1 MSKYKHPSPNIK
13 NPTFNNMIT
22 IKNLKKTYGNA
33 TVLNIENL
41 EIQKGETF
49 GLVGNN
55 GAGKTTLFSLVLD
68 LIQPTTGFVSVDD
81 IKVNESEGWKNKVSA
96 FIDETFLIGY
106 LTPEEY
112 FYFIGELRGQ
122 NKASVDEFLKQFHDL
137 FNGEIVNS
145 GKYVRDLSKGNQK
158 KVGIVGALIGK
169 PEIIILDE
177 PFANLDPSTQIK
189 LKIMIRDFANENGV
203 TFLISSHD
211 LSHTTEVCNR
221 IVVVNKGEVVRDIQ
235 TTPETL
241 QDLEKYFAD
250 QVSLGKQEIST
261 EKTSL

>member
-1 MSKYKHPSPNIK
+1 
-13 NPTFNNMIT
+13 MIT
-22 IKNLKKTYGNA
+22 INNLSKTYGQA

-41 EIQKGETF
+41 EIPNGETF

-55 GAGKTTLFSLVLD
+55 GAGKTTLFSLMLD
-68 LIQPTTGFVSVDD
+68 LIQATTGFVSIDG
-81 IKVNESEGWKNKVSA
+81 IKVNESETWKNKVSA
-96 FIDETFLIGY
+96 FVDDSFLIGY

-137 FNGEIVNS
+137 FNGEILNS

-158 KVGIVGALIGK
+158 KVGIVGAIIGN

-189 LKIMIRDFANENGV
+189 LKNLIKELSKQDGV

-221 IVVVNKGEVVRDIQ
+221 IVVVNKGLLVKDIQ
-235 TTPETL
+235 TNPETL
-241 QDLEKYFAD
+241 KDLEQYFAD
-250 QVSLGKQEIST
+250 QVSKPLETADVDDLK
-261 EKTSL
+261 

>member
-1 MSKYKHPSPNIK
+1 
-13 NPTFNNMIT
+13 MIT
-22 IKNLKKTYGNA
+22 INNLTKTYGKA
-33 TVLNIENL
+33 TVLNIEHL
-41 EIQKGETF
+41 EIPNGETF

-55 GAGKTTLFSLVLD
+55 GAGKTTLFSLMLD
-68 LIQPTTGFVSVDD
+68 LIQATTGYVSIDG
-81 IKVNESEGWKNKVSA
+81 IKVHESEAWKNKVSA
-96 FIDETFLIGY
+96 FVDDSFLIGY

-137 FNGEIVNS
+137 FNGEILNS

-158 KVGIVGALIGK
+158 KVGIVGAIIGN

-189 LKIMIRDFANENGV
+189 LKNLIKELSKQEGV

-221 IVVVNKGEVVRDIQ
+221 IVVVNKGQLVKDIQ
-235 TTPETL
+235 TNPETL
-241 QDLEKYFAD
+241 KDLERYFAD
-250 QVSLGKQEIST
+250 QISSSAET
-261 EKTSL
+261 VNNPV

>member
-1 MSKYKHPSPNIK
+1 
-13 NPTFNNMIT
+13 MIT
-22 IKNLKKTYGNA
+22 INNLSKTYGKA
-33 TVLNIENL
+33 TVLNIESL
-41 EIQKGETF
+41 EIPNGETF

-55 GAGKTTLFSLVLD
+55 GAGKTTLFSLMLD
-68 LIQPTTGFVSVDD
+68 LIQATTGFVSIDG
-81 IKVNESEGWKNKVSA
+81 IKVNESEPWKKKVSA
-96 FIDETFLIGY
+96 FVDDSFLIGY

-137 FNGEIVNS
+137 FNGEILNS

-158 KVGIVGALIGK
+158 KVGIVGAIIGN

-189 LKIMIRDFANENGV
+189 LKNLIKELSKQDGV

-221 IVVVNKGEVVRDIQ
+221 IVVVNKGRLVKDIQ
-235 TTPETL
+235 TNPETL
-241 QDLEKYFAD
+241 KDLEQYFAD
-250 QVSLGKQEIST
+250 QVSKPEEVI
-261 EKTSL
+261 

>member
-1 MSKYKHPSPNIK
+1 
-13 NPTFNNMIT
+13 MIT
-22 IKNLKKTYGNA
+22 INNLSKTYGTA

-41 EIQKGETF
+41 EIPNGETF

-55 GAGKTTLFSLVLD
+55 GAGKTTLFSLMLD
-68 LIQPTTGFVSVDD
+68 LIQPTTGFVSIDG
-81 IKVNESEGWKNKVSA
+81 IKVNESEAWKSKVSA
-96 FIDETFLIGY
+96 FVDDTFLIGY

-137 FNGEIVNS
+137 FNGEILNS

-158 KVGIVGALIGK
+158 KVGIIGAIIGN

-189 LKIMIRDFANENGV
+189 LKNLIKELSKQDGV

-221 IVVVNKGEVVRDIQ
+221 IVVVNKGQLVKDIK
-235 TTPETL
+235 TNPETL
-241 QDLEKYFAD
+241 QDLEQYFAD
-250 QVSLGKQEIST
+250 QVSSVV
-261 EKTSL
+261 

>member
-1 MSKYKHPSPNIK
+1 
-13 NPTFNNMIT
+13 MIT
-22 IKNLKKTYGNA
+22 INKLSKTYGKA

-41 EIQKGETF
+41 EIPNGETF

-55 GAGKTTLFSLVLD
+55 GAGKTTLFSLMLD
-68 LIQPTTGFVSVDD
+68 LIQATTGFVSIDG
-81 IKVNESEGWKNKVSA
+81 IKVNESEAWKNKVSA
-96 FIDETFLIGY
+96 FVDDSFLIGY

-122 NKASVDEFLKQFHDL
+122 NKASVDDFLKQFHDL
-137 FNGEIVNS
+137 FNGEILNS

-158 KVGIVGALIGK
+158 KVGIVGAIIGN

-189 LKIMIRDFANENGV
+189 LKNLIKELSKQDGV

-221 IVVVNKGEVVRDIQ
+221 IVVVNKGQLVKDIQ
-235 TTPETL
+235 TNPETL
-241 QDLEKYFAD
+241 KDLEQYFAD
-250 QVSLGKQEIST
+250 QVSKPT
-261 EKTSL
+261 EETV